1 MEEIAL
7 SNNNTIKSTE
17 LVEIINEFRRVES
30 DASGR
35 KYSELRHDT
44 LKDKIKKEIK
54 TMSELGIDTSLQNF
68 MESHYV
74 NSRNKVYD
82 CYELNRDGMLQI
94 LNSESVFVRC
104 KTIEY
109 INKLESEIKEQ
120 NKEVKL
126 QSKYDKAKSELEL
139 VGVISDM
146 LKLNDISKLGLMR
159 HSLENNDVPTNLL
172 PDYIGCKENPIS
184 ATELL
189 KKFAP
194 ELRTAD
200 FNKKCES
207 AGILKRCERPSTKN
221 KDKVKKYWSIVDTT
235 YGENMKNDH
244 NSRETQPL
252 WYESKFSELLNKIK
266 N

>member
-1 MEEIAL
+1 MKEIAL

-30 DASGR
+30 EVNKDKRYVELQHKSFIEKIR
-35 KYSELRHDT
+35 KEIDT
-44 LKDKIKKEIK
+44 LN
-54 TMSELGIDTSLQNF
+54 MLGINTEQNILP
-68 MESHYV
+68 SKYKD
-74 NSRNKVYD
+74 STGRNLV
-82 CYELNRDGMLQI
+82 CFELDRDGMLQM
-94 LNSESVFVRC
+94 LNSESAYVRR

-146 LKLNDISKLGLMR
+146 LRLNDISKLGLMR

-252 WYESKFSELLNKIK
+252 WYESKFSELLNKI
-266 N
+266 